1 MFNFT
6 EMWRFD
12 KESIETTTQQEIL
25 NAVNLLD
32 RSPWFGYGTNYS
44 RLLGGVER
52 NSSGHIV
59 SARVAQ
65 MFWRLEIPDDAE
77 IDDSQGSGL
86 ELQLADQRSLDWEE
100 EFIQISLNSSSPTA
114 TVTPNSAK
122 SFGEVSGEAIF
133 FDAFFMAGGYLIM
146 FIYTIIMLGNFNLI
160 HVRLY
165 LTISGLFSIAM
176 GMVISMGIS
185 SVLGFPYTP
194 MHAVLPFICLG
205 IGIDDM
211 FVIVQSYY
219 NVLNEAKTKSRT
231 LTIGEKMGET
241 LRHAGVRWVT
251 IN

>member
-1 MFNFT
+1 
-6 EMWRFD
+6 MWRFE
-12 KESIETTTQQEIL
+12 KEFIETTTQQEIL
-25 NAVNLLD
+25 DAVNLLD
-32 RSPWFGYGTNYS
+32 KSPWFGYDTNYT

-65 MFWRLEIPDDAE
+65 MFWRLEIPDNAE

-86 ELQLADQRSLDWEE
+86 ELQLADQSSLAWEE
-100 EFIQISLNSSSPTA
+100 QFIQLALNSSSHTA
-114 TVTPNSAK
+114 TILPNSAK

-146 FIYTIIMLGNFNLI
+146 FIYTIIMLGNANLI

-165 LTISGLFSIAM
+165 LTISGLLSIAM
-176 GMVISMGIS
+176 GMVISMGLS
-185 SVLGFPYTP
+185 SLLGFPYTP

-219 NVLNEAKTKSRT
+219 NVLNQAKTKSRV
-231 LTIGEKMGET
+231 LSVGEKMGQT
-241 LRHAGVRWVT
+241 LRHAGVR
-251 IN
+251 